1 MQWLK
6 HSKSVL
12 VALML
17 SAMLAATWQVLAA
30 GEGTTG
36 TNPEPTLISDK
47 GIYIILA
54 MAAIVLAFLFHLRN
68 LQAKF
73 LETCQQEKQ
82 LALYFQSPAGLPEGS
97 IRATIAL
104 LIVTISLF
112 FMGLSIVVP
121 DAPDIPQALSGLLG
135 TVIGFYFGSRKPG
148 GEGET
153 AIQQQARESVEQR
166 DQAVSEKNGNIATSL
181 LEKANTGLSIART
194 VAGLLPDEVGGKY
207 LKVADK
213 IEQGV
218 KTAQTLLGSGDT
230 AKAMSTAEELGNT
243 LDAEGPLADIVGNAA
258 KSFGSVLGTA
268 VPAAGLILALVAAT
282 TKLTGIYYQKWKARI
297 LHLPFSPAAG
307 LGLALV
313 DANTG
318 FALMLHSPIFNAAY
332 QNKLQDPAF
341 LKQAADDFLSEP
353 DVDKL
358 LEKYG
363 AEGGFTSSPAFQ
375 EGLEEFRRAAADNEL
390 KALVQ
395 AKDPALLGTAGGY
408 DAVLVAVDKIHQD
421 PNALKDL
428 DALVITTEKL
438 QAEDQPVAKMIGDIL
453 GRQ

>member
-1 MQWLK
+1 MQR
-6 HSKSVL
+6 SKITKPIL
-12 VALML
+12 LML
-17 SAMLAATWQVLAA
+17 VPAVLSGVAWQVYAA
-30 GEGTTG
+30 PGAETAEAPMLSRIEG
-36 TNPEPTLISDK
+36 IA
-47 GIYIILA
+47 IILV
-54 MAAIVLAFLFHLRN
+54 MAVVIMGFLLHLRS
-68 LQAKF
+68 LQTKF
-73 LETCQQEKQ
+73 LETCRQEKQ
-82 LALYFQSPAGLPEGS
+82 LALYFQSPAGLPEGT
-97 IRATIAL
+97 IRATIGL

-112 FMGLSIVVP
+112 FMGLSIAVP
-121 DAPDIPQALSGLLG
+121 NGPDIPQALSGLLG
-135 TVIGFYFGSRKPG
+135 TIIGFYFGSRRPG

-153 AIQQQARESVEQR
+153 VIQQQARETTEQR
-166 DQAVSEKNGNIATSL
+166 DQAVSEKNGNIASSL

-194 VAGLLPDEVGGKY
+194 VAGLLPKEVGGKY
-207 LKVADK
+207 LQMADK

-218 KTAQTLLGSGDT
+218 RVTQDLLGIGET
-230 AKAMSTAEELGNT
+230 AKAVTKAEEVGNS
-243 LDAEGPLADIVGNAA
+243 LDTEGPLADIVGNAV

-282 TKLTGIYYQKWKARI
+282 TKLTGIFYQKWKARI

-318 FALMLHSPIFNAAY
+318 FALMLHSPVFNAAY
-332 QNKLQDPAF
+332 QHKLQDPAF

-353 DVDKL
+353 EVDKL

-363 AEGGFTSSPAFQ
+363 AEGGFTSNLAFQ

-395 AKDPALLGTAGGY
+395 AKDPALLGSAGGY
-408 DAVLVAVDKIHQD
+408 DAALAAVDKIHQD
-421 PNALKDL
+421 PKALMDL

-438 QAEDQPVAKMIGDIL
+438 QAEGQPVAKMIGDIL